1 MATLVFRK
9 IPRLNVVGQRMYAI
23 PNTMRTKPPATSAIG
38 QD

>member
-9 IPRLNVVGQRMYAI
+9 IPRLNIVGQRRCAI
-23 PNTMRTKPPATSAIG
+23 PNTMRTRPPATSAMG

>member
-9 IPRLNVVGQRMYAI
+9 IPRLNIVGQRRCAI
-23 PNTMRTKPPATSAIG
+23 PNTMRTRPATSAMG